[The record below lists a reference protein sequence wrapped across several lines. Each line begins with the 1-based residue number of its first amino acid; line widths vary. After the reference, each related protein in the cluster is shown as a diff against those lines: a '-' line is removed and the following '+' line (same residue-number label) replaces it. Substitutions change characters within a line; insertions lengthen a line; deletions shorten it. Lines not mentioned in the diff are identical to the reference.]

1 MNKTELCIG
10 VASAQLRIF
19 GSSVRPLFEV
29 KSYQSLRHSAAC
41 DTFAKLLAIEER
53 VGVQDGNHC
62 KPCTLISSQSFH
74 KVFVG
79 GTAYHRYSDISLI
92 SVHTIDT
99 AIHED
104 SSSKIYIYI
113 YMCSKDLFHIF
124 SQVLSQ
130 PTAASRAKVKAQIS
144 FTKKKNFCAKTEA
157 RAQHIFTLRT
167 YESERSLQQGH
178 LMGTGHGLT
187 PCRQTLA
194 RRVQLNTESNA
205 DSST

>member
-29 KSYQSLRHSAAC
+29 RSYQSLRHSAAC

-104 SSSKIYIYI
+104 SSSKKNIYIYI
-113 YMCSKDLFHIF
+113 CAQKIYSIF
-124 SQVLSQ
+124 FLKSCRNLLQHLG
-130 PTAASRAKVKAQIS
+130 PRSRLRSLLQ
-144 FTKKKNFCAKTEA
+144 KKKTS
-157 RAQHIFTLRT
+157 AQ
-167 YESERSLQQGH
+167 
-178 LMGTGHGLT
+178 
-187 PCRQTLA
+187 
-194 RRVQLNTESNA
+194 N
-205 DSST
+205 